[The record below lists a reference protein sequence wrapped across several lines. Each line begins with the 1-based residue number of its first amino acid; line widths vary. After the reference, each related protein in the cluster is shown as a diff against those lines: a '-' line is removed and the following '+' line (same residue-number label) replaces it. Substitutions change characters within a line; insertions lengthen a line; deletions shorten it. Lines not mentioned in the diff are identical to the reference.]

1 MNVAI
6 VTNLFPPIQTG
17 SSFWARELAQS
28 LGKKHHKVIVVTC
41 KIDGTSDFETHEDY
55 LVYRLP
61 SIYNLPRTKLFLN
74 FEQFYLMFG
83 KKAKRRMIE
92 IFKENKIEIIH
103 QCGQL
108 LDSLLLTRSVVK
120 HLKLPSVC
128 SIHTKIYNPY
138 NRLFDIAL
146 KGCEKFVVRKI
157 LKNFDLILSLDK
169 EISKYVTEVYAPDN
183 ETIVPVCVDG
193 SVLGYPSARPETGG
207 NFLKIA
213 SVGHVTEMRNRLE
226 LLEAL
231 KMIKSEGYKFSLTIV
246 GKLLSKKT
254 KKKIKELELEE
265 EVEISGELERERLY
279 EVLRESNL
287 EAHWLN
293 MPAVGSASMEAM
305 AMGLP
310 VLCYAYEGIYGDT
323 VPLTHWKNILLV
335 NPGSPDSI
343 AEALKKLADS
353 PELRS
358 EIGKNARNLVKM
370 YLNWEIISD
379 KISTLYERVLE
390 N

>member
-1 MNVAI
+1 M
-6 VTNLFPPIQTG
+6 
-17 SSFWARELAQS
+17 
-28 LGKKHHKVIVVTC
+28 VTC

-108 LDSLLLTRSVVK
+108 LDSLLLTRSVAK
-120 HLKLPSVC
+120 HLELPSVC

-183 ETIVPVCVDG
+183 ETIIPVCVDG
-193 SVLGYPSARPETGG
+193 SVLEYPSAKPETGG

-231 KMIKSEGYKFSLTIV
+231 KMIKSKGYKFSLTIV
-246 GKLLSKKT
+246 GKLLSKET
-254 KKKIKELELEE
+254 ERKIKELELEK
-265 EVEISGELERERLY
+265 EVEIAGELEREKLY
-279 EVLRESNL
+279 EVLRKSNV

-293 MPAVGSASMEAM
+293 MPGIGSASMEAM

-310 VLCYAYEGIYGDT
+310 VLCYAYEDIYGDT

-343 AEALKKLADS
+343 AEVLKKLADS

-358 EIGKNARNLVKM
+358 EIGKNARNLVKR

-379 KISTLYERVLE
+379 RIFSLYEQVLE